1 MRAYQVHRLGGG
13 LHPATVNHEVKG
25 LLRLLKR
32 AKLASRIRDD
42 VKLLP
47 VRREP
52 RELLTPAEIERLF
65 ATAATKPRWHT
76 AFCAGMLTAT
86 TTMRPVELRR
96 LQWKDLDATNQ
107 TIAVRRSK
115 TEAGARLIPL
125 NDEACSAVT
134 ALKRQAD
141 TLQAYASEN
150 FIFPRT
156 RPRLDASKPMGPSGW
171 KTVWHSLCREAGKAN
186 KKREI
191 EESPRLTNLRF
202 YDLRHLAITLMLE
215 NGVPEGIIRDV
226 AGHIDP
232 AMTRHY
238 SHPRLAAR
246 RAAVETITIRSS
258 GENQAAVQGSYVTNH
273 VTKRLLAENPTA

>member
-1 MRAYQVHRLGGG
+1 
-13 LHPATVNHEVKG
+13 
-25 LLRLLKR
+25 
-32 AKLASRIRDD
+32 
-42 VKLLP
+42 
-47 VRREP
+47 
-52 RELLTPAEIERLF
+52 
-65 ATAATKPRWHT
+65 
-76 AFCAGMLTAT
+76 MLTAT

-171 KTVWHSLCREAGKAN
+171 KTAWHSLCREAGKAN

-273 VTKRLLAENPTA
+273 VTKRLLAGNPTA